1 MAEMLLKTVP
11 NIFSKGPEGVGQ
23 AEWEEVCVIFG
34 TVERW
39 GDVSGPCACR
49 QTKTLA
55 HSHH

>member
-1 MAEMLLKTVP
+1 MLLKSVP